1 LAIDDRLINEARGL
15 GNHRTKKEAVTAAL
29 DEYIGRR
36 EQLKILELFGKI
48 EYGENYDY
56 KRERKSK
63 RRVP

>member
-1 LAIDDRLINEARGL
+1 M
-15 GNHRTKKEAVTAAL
+15 TAAL

-48 EYGENYDY
+48 EYDENYDY